1 MLTYIFVIG
10 FPPTLYLCK
19 DRILV
24 PRVFDQ
30 MIYSQTLS
38 FSKSVTVTAVI
49 TVMQHKTKPS
59 TREENS
65 ESRAV
70 RRSHLNFIYS
80 NTE

>member
-49 TVMQHKTKPS
+49 TNAAQNKTKYTGGKLRVESGKKIPS
-59 TREENS
+59 KF
-65 ESRAV
+65 
-70 RRSHLNFIYS
+70 HLQ
-80 NTE
+80 